1 MISDDKSLS
10 EGNTNRRLKIRSINA
25 NNMTIIPTQYNSLM
39 YNRNL
44 LLVDEE
50 PQLKRQK
57 LDDQTDCIQ
66 NSRLEEI
73 EEQVQ

>member
-73 EEQVQ
+73 EDQVQ